1 MVHRALHNNNCE
13 RARVDNVV
21 VHDARC
27 NHNKHVSQMDLQN
40 CFEEAMPLTS
50 SLCNSRTLDSNM
62 LDKDV
67 TDNGTL
73 LVKAQD
79 EVKIQRK
86 SESDDRDPDF
96 SDLDTGWAWVVLVAC
111 TLAFTMSGGSM
122 YNVGIMH
129 NALLERFRSSVAKT
143 AWAGSLHTGL
153 SLAGKHINALV
164 L

>member
-1 MVHRALHNNNCE
+1 MVHRALQCNNCE
-13 RARVDNVV
+13 RAGVDDVV

-27 NHNKHVSQMDLQN
+27 NHNKHVSKMDLQN
-40 CFEEAMPLTS
+40 CFEEAMPLRTS
-50 SLCNSRTLDSNM
+50 SFCNCRTLDSNM

-67 TDNGTL
+67 TNNGSL

-79 EVKIQRK
+79 EVKIPK
-86 SESDDRDPDF
+86 SGSDDLDPDF